1 MQFKKN
7 RILKPVRAEII
18 TIGDELLIGQVVD
31 TNSAWIGNRLS
42 MVGIQVHQ
50 ITSVSDHI
58 PHMLEALKNAF
69 ARVDVVLITGGLGP
83 TRDDKT
89 KDMLCAFFG
98 VGFEFNHQAYA
109 DVEAYFHKRGRE
121 VSELNRKQAELP
133 EGCTVL
139 SNKVGT
145 APGMWFEREGRV
157 IVSMPGVPH
166 EMKYLME
173 QEVIVRLKTVYKTP
187 FILHRT
193 LLTHGIGESVLAEK
207 LVDFENG
214 LPPGVQLAYLPS
226 PGLVK
231 LRLSASGEE
240 GEVRSRMEGT
250 ESRLKDLVNDYL
262 FGFDD
267 DDIQTIVGRRLQAL
281 GWTLATA
288 ESCTGGTIG
297 HLVTSVPGSSAWY
310 AGSTITY
317 SYESKTRL
325 LGVPADLIAKHGAV
339 SEEVV
344 MSMAKNVREKLGTH
358 CAIATS
364 GVAGPGG
371 GTPEKPVGTVWI
383 GVALPDRVFARKLQL
398 GDNRLIT
405 IRVASESALHFL
417 RKALD

>member
-1 MQFKKN
+1 VSFKKKA
-7 RILKPVRAEII
+7 LKSIRAEII
-18 TIGDELLIGQVVD
+18 TIGDELLIGQVID
-31 TNSAWIGNRLS
+31 TNSAWIGKQLS
-42 MVGIQVHQ
+42 QVGIQVHQ
-50 ITSVSDHI
+50 ITSVSDEI
-58 PHMLEALKNAF
+58 GHMLDALVNALTR
-69 ARVDVVLITGGLGP
+69 ADMVLVTGGLGP
-83 TRDDKT
+83 TKDDKT
-89 KDMLCAFFG
+89 KEMLCAFFG
-98 VGFEFNHQAYA
+98 TSLEFSPEAYL
-109 DVEAYFHKRGRE
+109 DVESYFKKRGRE
-121 VSELNRKQAELP
+121 VSDLNRRQAEVP
-133 EGCTVL
+133 GGCTVL

-145 APGMWFEREGRV
+145 APGMWFEHQGKI

-166 EMKYLME
+166 EMKFLME
-173 QEVIVRLKTVYKTP
+173 NEVIGRLKSHFHTP

-207 LVDFENG
+207 LEEFESK
-214 LPPGVQLAYLPS
+214 LPLGFQLAYLPS

-231 LRLSASGEE
+231 LRLSATGEE
-240 GEVRSRMEGT
+240 AQVRVGMEELETRLT
-250 ESRLKDLVNDYL
+250 ELVKDYL
-262 FGFDD
+262 FGYDD
-267 DDIQTIVGRRLQAL
+267 DDIQSVLGRRLKAL
-281 GWTLATA
+281 GWTISTA

-297 HLVTSVPGSSAWY
+297 HLITSVPGSSAWY

-325 LGVPADLIAKHGAV
+325 LGVPADLIQKHGAV

-344 MSMAKNVREKLGTH
+344 LSMARNVREKLGTH
-358 CAIATS
+358 CAVATS

-383 GVALPDRVFARKLQL
+383 GVALPDRIFARKLQL